1 LTPRL
6 RVDWLHEYCGSIRT
20 IPAQFSGAPDVV
32 FLSPGR
38 RYQIDGAIVGG
49 GLDANLSQTVTAY
62 LNYDVP
68 LLGDSNIIS
77 GYSLWAG
84 IGAGF

>member
-1 LTPRL
+1 
-6 RVDWLHEYCGSIRT
+6 VDWLHEYCGSIRT
-20 IPAQFSGAPDVV
+20 IPAQFSGAPNVS

-38 RYQIDGAIVGG
+38 RYQIDGAIIGG
-49 GLDANLSQTVTAY
+49 GLDANLSRSVTAY
-62 LNYDVP
+62 LNYDIP